1 MSVSYT
7 TESLPSIVGQVAP
20 VKSESM
26 KYRIKGADYYIDCKD
41 DCPIPTTVDRIVIE
55 KGSRVWAGLFFAFS
69 VLMFSAFITSV
80 FRGESSLLLTV
91 ATVATVVFALAGIHF
106 LPRKNFI
113 SRNGIEISG
122 FLSIK
127 RLPWPTSRTSF
138 FVHDSR
144 TAGRLSASLSRVQTL
159 SVKLISDA
167 GKQIPLG
174 ISFTGPNTHELERQ
188 AVIQCS
194 RIWDWGVARGFTI
207 DSGDY
212 VALHGLG
219 KQQLL
224 RMRQEDRYG
233 LR

>member
-1 MSVSYT
+1 M
-7 TESLPSIVGQVAP
+7 
-20 VKSESM
+20 
-26 KYRIKGADYYIDCKD
+26 
-41 DCPIPTTVDRIVIE
+41 
-55 KGSRVWAGLFFAFS
+55 
-69 VLMFSAFITSV
+69 
-80 FRGESSLLLTV
+80 
-91 ATVATVVFALAGIHF
+91 ATVATVVFAFAGIHF
-106 LPRKNFI
+106 LPRKNVI
-113 SRNGIEISG
+113 SRDGFEIAG
-122 FLSIK
+122 FLSAK
-127 RLPWPTSRTSF
+127 HLPWPTSRTSF

-144 TAGRLSASLSRVQTL
+144 TAGRLSASSRQVQTL

-194 RIWDWGVARGFTI
+194 RIWDWGVARGFTA

-212 VALHGLG
+212 VALNGLG
-219 KQQLL
+219 KQQVL

>member
-7 TESLPSIVGQVAP
+7 TETLPSIVGQVVP
-20 VKSESM
+20 TKSESM
-26 KYRIKGADYYIDCKD
+26 KSRIKGADYYIDCQD
-41 DCPIPTTVDRIVIE
+41 DCPIPTTVDRIVIK
-55 KGSRVWAGLFFAFS
+55 KGSRAWAGLFF
-69 VLMFSAFITSV
+69 
-80 FRGESSLLLTV
+80 
-91 ATVATVVFALAGIHF
+91 GIHF
-106 LPRKNFI
+106 LPRKNFV
-113 SRNGIEISG
+113 SRDGFEIGG
-122 FLSIK
+122 FLSTK
-127 RLPWPTSRTSF
+127 CLPWPTSRTSF

-144 TAGRLSASLSRVQTL
+144 TASRLSASSRQVQTL

-194 RIWDWGVARGFTI
+194 RIWDWGVARGFTA

-212 VALHGLG
+212 VALNGLG
-219 KQQLL
+219 KQQVL
-224 RMRQEDRYG
+224 RMKQEDRYG